1 MIKRF
6 FHRYGFGIQSPWA
19 YSLVRNV
26 LFEPLRYYAFDDL
39 RQKYPNLSRKE
50 RKRNEQLFRI
60 VNHFKPKAVEIVG
73 NADEATRDYLSPSA
87 SHPSPHLVYYIA
99 PSAPVHSVPTNYADG
114 TVIVVDDIR
123 KSNIAVWG
131 QLTNNHQATAIFE
144 MGYRGMIVIDPK
156 RIRQTYTL

>member
-6 FHRYGFGIQSPWA
+6 FHGYGFGIQSPWA

-26 LFEPLRYYAFDDL
+26 LFESLRYYAFDDL

-60 VNHFKPKAVEIVG
+60 VNHFKPKSVEMIG
-73 NADEATRDYLSPSA
+73 NPDEATRNYLLPPTSHLSPFIF
-87 SHPSPHLVYYIA
+87 YYIA
-99 PSAPVHSVPTNYADG
+99 PFAPFPSIPTAFPDG

-123 KSNIAVWG
+123 KSNIAIWK
-131 QLTNNHQATAIFE
+131 QLLLCHQATAIFE
-144 MGYRGMIVIDPK
+144 MGYRGMIVFDPK
-156 RIRQTYTL
+156 RIRQVYTL

>member
-1 MIKRF
+1 MIRRF

-39 RQKYPNLSRKE
+39 RQKYPNLDRKE

-73 NADEATRDYLSPSA
+73 NADEATRDYLSLSSSRPS
-87 SHPSPHLVYYIA
+87 SLIVYYIA
-99 PSAPVHSVPTNYADG
+99 SAAPFHSVPTDFPEG

-123 KSNIAVWG
+123 KSNTAAWG
-131 QLTNNHQATAIFE
+131 QLTNHNQATAIFE